1 MEAHHE
7 AGTPSGTAG
16 QAEVDMLVS
25 AVEMDVV
32 TLASWLVA
40 QL

>member
-25 AVEMDVV
+25 AVGMDVA

-40 QL
+40 LL

>member
-7 AGTPSGTAG
+7 AGTPSETAG

-25 AVEMDVV
+25 AVGMDVV
-32 TLASWLVA
+32 TLASWLVG